1 MTNSQAKAIFN
12 KAIAATTDAD
22 AIARLELV
30 REYCTN
36 PAFKVALEDH
46 VWATN
51 Q

>member
-1 MTNSQAKAIFN
+1 MTASDAKAIFN

-36 PAFKVALEDH
+36 PEFKMALQDH
-46 VWATN
+46 LWEMS